1 MREMEPL
8 NPSAHT
14 KNNIVKRPNKENVK
28 EKGYYYKER
37 VLEALVV
44 GEGDEGEMYGSGG
57 GGSGSDGG
65 GGPGSGY
72 HDSNSG
78 YGHESTEA
86 YYKKM
91 IETNPGN
98 ALLLANYATFLK
110 EVKGDLGK
118 AEEYYGRA
126 ILVNPNDG
134 NVLSLYADR
143 IWLTQ
148 KDASRAHAYFDQAVK
163 SDPDDCYVLASYA
176 WFLWDVD
183 EEELKDEPS
192 GQCGIIETA
201 YSVPT
206 TYLGGVHWPPLTA
219 VS

>member
-1 MREMEPL
+1 MEPL

-44 GEGDEGEMYGSGG
+44 GEGDEGEMHGSGG

-110 EVKGDLGK
+110 EVKDLESERCIT
-118 AEEYYGRA
+118 EEQYC
-126 ILVNPNDG
+126 NPNDG

-143 IWLTQ
+143 IWLEPQ

-163 SDPDDCYVLASYA
+163 SDPDDCYVLAS
-176 WFLWDVD
+176 
-183 EEELKDEPS
+183 
-192 GQCGIIETA
+192 CG
-201 YSVPT
+201 SW
-206 TYLGGVHWPPLTA
+206 GC
-219 VS
+219 